1 MRKSILGFI
10 IIITITIIAV
20 AVITGR
26 SWFLLN
32 NISKFAGKFVKVVN
46 IALIK
51 PTFTAAATGGH
62 FTSST
67 SSILIYHHTHKRILH
82 QT

>member
-1 MRKSILGFI
+1 MQI
-10 IIITITIIAV
+10 IIIFIITITMV
-20 AVITGR
+20 AVITAV

-67 SSILIYHHTHKRILH
+67 SSTLVFRHTHKRILH